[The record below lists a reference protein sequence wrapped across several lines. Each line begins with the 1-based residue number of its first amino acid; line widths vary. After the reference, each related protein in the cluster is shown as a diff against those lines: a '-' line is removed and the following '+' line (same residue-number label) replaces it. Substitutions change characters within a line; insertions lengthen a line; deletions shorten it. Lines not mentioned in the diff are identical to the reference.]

1 MFVIFRL
8 IATWMGEEDPSL
20 RGDQSFL
27 WPLETMDGLSGQTLD
42 SLNFSLWEIYIA
54 YSYPTW

>member
-42 SLNFSLWEIYIA
+42 SLNFSL
-54 YSYPTW
+54 